1 VHFVNFRLILDV
13 MRTKIIGLFLIAVS
27 TGAGPE
33 LLGQVTTSVGEA
45 FNECPIFVPTAF
57 TPNGDTRNDFWGV
70 QINPSC
76 REVEFNLRV
85 FDRWGRLL
93 FHARESGERFWWN
106 GRDIDDQRLRADI
119 YLWQLDAIFMD
130 PSDREHVKIQR
141 KGTVA
146 LIR

>member
-1 VHFVNFRLILDV
+1 MRAKFIGTLLIV
-13 MRTKIIGLFLIAVS
+13 ASIA
-27 TGAGPE
+27 GASE
-33 LLGQVTTSVGEA
+33 LLGQETTSVGEV

-57 TPNGDTRNDFWGV
+57 TPNGDTRNDRWGAS
-70 QINPSC
+70 INPSC
-76 REVEFNLRV
+76 KEVEFNLRV

-106 GRDIDDQRLRADI
+106 GRDVRDQRLRADI
-119 YLWQLDAIFMD
+119 YVWQLDAVFMD
-130 PSDREHVKIQR
+130 PSDQEQVRIQR